1 MTPGF
6 GLALGAMVCLGLA
19 DLVYKR
25 GAAVGVKP
33 HHFLMAQAWCFAPAV
48 VLYGLAT
55 GTLELKSYM
64 LWGCGAGLFVF
75 IALINFARSLKTGS
89 VSLIAPIFRL
99 SFTVTTALAVVILGE
114 PLTAWK
120 LAGLAAALIA
130 VWLLLGPF
138 QLFVASPGTLESRPQ
153 ASQSSPGRE
162 VGTALGGESG
172 AASAPG
178 AARTALLQALVAMAA
193 MGVANFLYK
202 VGAASG
208 GTPATF
214 IAGQAAV
221 FFPLATAYAWIVDR
235 ESRPP
240 RAAWTHAGTT
250 AAVFLL
256 GLVLLFES
264 LAQGEASVLVPISQM
279 GFVVTAAYGVL
290 FLREPFTARKGGG
303 LLLALAALV
312 CLALS

>member
-1 MTPGF
+1 MSPGF

-19 DLVYKR
+19 DLVFKR
-25 GAAVGVKP
+25 GAAAGVKP

-75 IALINFARSLKTGS
+75 VALINFARSLKTGS

-120 LAGLAAALIA
+120 LAGLAAALVA
-130 VWLLLGPF
+130 VWLLLG
-138 QLFVASPGTLESRPQ
+138 
-153 ASQSSPGRE
+153 
-162 VGTALGGESG
+162 GESG
-172 AASAPG
+172 SASAPG
-178 AARTALLQALVAMAA
+178 AGRTALVQALVAMAA

-202 VGAASG
+202 VGAAAG

-221 FFPLATAYAWIVDR
+221 FLPLSTAYAWMVDR

-250 AAVFLL
+250 AALFLL

-264 LAQGEASVLVPISQM
+264 LARGEASVLVPISQM

-290 FLREPFTARKGGG
+290 FLREPFTVRKVGG
-303 LLLALAALV
+303 LVFALGALA
-312 CLALS
+312 CLALT